1 VDAPEGS
8 GATGG
13 PDGAGARLPR
23 GARVGVDVGS
33 VRVGL
38 AASDPDGLIATP
50 VETVPRDVE
59 GWARYTRATR
69 SAGAG
74 RGPSSPPGGG
84 APLPSDVAR
93 IAAEVADRF
102 AAVVYVGLPR
112 HLSGQEGSASG
123 AARVYAEALASAV
136 VPIPVHL
143 VDERMS
149 TVSAHQALHA
159 SGRSGRRH
167 RQVVDQAAAVV
178 ILQSALEAERS
189 GGSRA
194 GEPVLGDRSAPAS
207 GAAGDGE
214 TTER

>member
-1 VDAPEGS
+1 VSDAD
-8 GATGG
+8 
-13 PDGAGARLPR
+13 DGLPR
-23 GARVGVDVGS
+23 GSRVGVDVGS

-38 AASDPDGLIATP
+38 AASDPDGIVATP
-50 VETVPRDVE
+50 VETVPRDAV
-59 GWARYTRATR
+59 GWGRYLKT
-69 SAGAG
+69 
-74 RGPSSPPGGG
+74 RGP
-84 APLPSDVAR
+84 LPADVVR
-93 IAAEVADRF
+93 IAAEVEDRF

-112 HLSGQEGSASG
+112 HLSGAEGSASE
-123 AARVYAEALASAV
+123 AARVYAETLASAV
-136 VPIPVHL
+136 APVPVRL

-178 ILQSALEAERS
+178 ILQSALEAERA

-194 GEPVLGDRSAPAS
+194 GERVADPAPPAR